1 VPVGFFGLKLSL
13 GICVSIG
20 LLLSNASFAEG
31 IPAELQ
37 GVGVEEHL
45 GTSIDLNSTFKDENG
60 SQVTLKK
67 YFNGV
72 KPVLFFLVYYDCPN
86 LCTFVLNATVDSIKN
101 MALTSGQD
109 FEVVAVSIDPR
120 EKSNL
125 AKTKL
130 QAYLKAYDRPAGNI
144 GWHFLTGEQDQI
156 TKLSGQI
163 GFKYKWDKEQ
173 SQFAHTSAMFVL
185 TGDGK
190 ISRYFYGISYPTQ
203 DMKVAILEAG
213 HGRIGTIVDKILLFC
228 YHYDA
233 STKKYVLMA
242 TRIMSVGG
250 ALTVLLLGGYLATS
264 WLRLRA
270 LHA

>member
-1 VPVGFFGLKLSL
+1 MTRFFGLKLSL
-13 GICVSIG
+13 GICVSACF
-20 LLLSNASFAEG
+20 LLSHNTFAEN

-45 GTSIDLNSTFKDENG
+45 GSSIDLNSTFKDENG
-60 SQVTLKK
+60 TPVQLKK

-86 LCTFVLNATVDSIKN
+86 LCTFVLNATIDSIKN
-101 MALTSGQD
+101 MTLTASQD

-120 EKSNL
+120 EKPSL

-144 GWHFLTGEQDQI
+144 GWHFLTGDQEQI
-156 TKLSGQI
+156 TKISNQI

-173 SQFAHTSAMFVL
+173 NQFAHTSSMFVL

-203 DMKVAILEAG
+203 DMKVSILEAG

-250 ALTVLLLGGYLATS
+250 AMTVLILGGYLAMNWRRERT
-264 WLRLRA
+264 